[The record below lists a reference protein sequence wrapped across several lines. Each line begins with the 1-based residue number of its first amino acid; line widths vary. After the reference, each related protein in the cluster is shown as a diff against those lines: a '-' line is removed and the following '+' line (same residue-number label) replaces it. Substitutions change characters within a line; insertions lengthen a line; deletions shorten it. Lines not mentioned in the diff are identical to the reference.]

1 MSTESGRGGILSAGG
16 RAYDWVRKALGFYGT
31 AVTLAQLIPAL
42 LALLAVTLSPTA
54 WLSLTLRR
62 WVVAGV
68 IAGSVVGAV
77 AFAFT
82 TRRWLRIAH
91 GVEARMGEPRTTEAR
106 MGEPRM
112 DEARIGEARTTE
124 DQRDDGLARPAAPPN
139 RLRALAYWGLGAAGL
154 ALVILRLHF
163 AVVDVGVIERW
174 PVLTPV
180 FDFYLGGAAWQA
192 TTYNVVAA
200 VLSASALVGIV
211 LGAPSAAML
220 ARDRRRAR
228 ARLAGAGGPLHAI
241 AEAEK
246 ALVGAKTALSVAR
259 STITSLTEE
268 RDSLRAEVLLLRGDG
283 AEQSSVTRAGEM
295 DAAGDRTKEA
305 RTDGR
310 TGARTED
317 GARLATSTT
326 TSRSNQAKSNVPRT
340 DEGPT

>member
-54 WLSLTLRR
+54 WMSLTLRR

-82 TRRWLRIAH
+82 TRRWLRIGH
-91 GVEARMGEPRTTEAR
+91 GAEA
-106 MGEPRM
+106 RM
-112 DEARIGEARTTE
+112 DEARTTA

-305 RTDGR
+305 RT
-310 TGARTED
+310 
-317 GARLATSTT
+317 
-326 TSRSNQAKSNVPRT
+326 
-340 DEGPT
+340 EGPN

>member
-91 GVEARMGEPRTTEAR
+91 GVEARMGEPR
-106 MGEPRM
+106 M

-124 DQRDDGLARPAAPPN
+124 DQRDDGPLRPAAPPN